1 MDLRVTLGAA
11 LALSALA
18 ACGSEPV
25 SPLPAEAQ
33 SVSSPSLAPSP
44 TTSATR
50 APSPPRVR
58 PTVAPSPVPTPS
70 PACLGAVM
78 HTIKADTDLP
88 FVTSICIAVGGVLR
102 VDGTGPETVSA
113 DPPDNVDVSY
123 EAGVVD
129 CRFLSPGTVTI
140 SIVRDEQTYA
150 IPVVVR

>member
-1 MDLRVTLGAA
+1 MIGAV

-33 SVSSPSLAPSP
+33 SRSTPSLAPSP
-44 TTSATR
+44 TTPATR
-50 APSPPRVR
+50 APSPRPPRVR
-58 PTVAPSPVPTPS
+58 PTVAPSPTPTPS
-70 PACLGAVM
+70 SACLGAVV
-78 HTIKADTDLP
+78 HTIAAETDLP

-102 VDGTGPETVSA
+102 VEGTGPDTVSA
-113 DPPDNVDVSY
+113 DPPDSVDLSY
-123 EAGVVD
+123 EAGIVN
-129 CRFLSPGTVTI
+129 CRFLSPGSVTV